1 MTMIMRDRI
10 LSYEAEARGE
20 ARSEARGEYRK
31 TVSIAKEMLNE
42 NFSADVISRI
52 TKLSYEDIS
61 KLQEELTAS

>member
-10 LSYEAEARGE
+10 LSYEAEARG
-20 ARSEARGEYRK
+20 EARGEYRK